1 MQAIRLVLYVAGDTQ
16 RSRQAEDNVRA
27 LCRDHLAGV
36 DLLVVDVV
44 REPDE
49 AERERVLTTPMIVR
63 THPAPPRRATGDLGD
78 AGRVLAA
85 LDLQATPPP
94 SEQP

>member
-1 MQAIRLVLYVAGDTQ
+1 MQAIRLVLYVAGDTP
-16 RSRQAEDNVRA
+16 RSRQAEANVRA
-27 LCRDHLAGV
+27 LCQDLDGV
-36 DLLVVDVV
+36 DLRVVDVV
-44 REPDE
+44 REPDA